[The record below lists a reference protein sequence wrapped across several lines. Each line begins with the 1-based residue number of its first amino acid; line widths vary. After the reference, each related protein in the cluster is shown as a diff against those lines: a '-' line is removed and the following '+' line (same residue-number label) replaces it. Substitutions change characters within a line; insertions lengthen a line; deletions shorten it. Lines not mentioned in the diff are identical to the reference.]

1 MLLNERVTSMQSS
14 LIGKVEKAKVYAGER
29 HRMQID
35 DLHVAFHGENSD
47 HEVELHDGAWRCN
60 CDFFLDWNTC
70 SHTMALER
78 VLAGMVPAVDAREL
92 ATV

>member
-1 MLLNERVTSMQSS
+1 MQSS

-35 DLHVAFHGENSD
+35 GLHVAFHGENGD
-47 HEVELHDGAWRCN
+47 HEVALRDGAWHCN
-60 CDFFLDWNTC
+60 CDFFAQWSTC

-78 VLAGMVPAVDAREL
+78 VLHGMVPALDKEL
-92 ATV
+92 ATA